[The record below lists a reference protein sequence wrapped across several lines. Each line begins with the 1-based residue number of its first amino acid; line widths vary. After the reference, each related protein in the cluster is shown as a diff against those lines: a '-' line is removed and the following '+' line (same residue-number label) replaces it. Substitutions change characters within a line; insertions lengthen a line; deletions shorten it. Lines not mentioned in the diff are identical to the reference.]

1 MYKRQVSG
9 QFLLDSEASLAGLDV
24 RGIDEVP
31 TAAGASE
38 AQDDADE
45 PRTYRA
51 SGTIERITA
60 RNITLR
66 HGPVAALEWPAMT
79 MTFATEGAAQV
90 RGFKRGDRVSFQFVQ
105 GTDGPRLTGIRKAG
119 DQ

>member
-1 MYKRQVSG
+1 
-9 QFLLDSEASLAGLDV
+9 
-24 RGIDEVP
+24 
-31 TAAGASE
+31 
-38 AQDDADE
+38 
-45 PRTYRA
+45 
-51 SGTIERITA
+51 
-60 RNITLR
+60 
-66 HGPVAALEWPAMT
+66 MT